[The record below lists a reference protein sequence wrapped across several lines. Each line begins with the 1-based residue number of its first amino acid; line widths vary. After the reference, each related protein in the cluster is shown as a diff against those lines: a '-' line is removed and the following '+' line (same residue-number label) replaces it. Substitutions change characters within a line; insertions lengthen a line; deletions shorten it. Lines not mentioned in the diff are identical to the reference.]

1 MLECSVAWIYRPI
14 ILFTPYRR
22 KYQARCLPPPPP
34 SHPTSLAAA
43 ATVNSVISSSH
54 YVLVYTVQYVWVCS
68 VQPLIQTLSAVSTF
82 LIYVLMYKT
91 VKLSK
96 LCFQQFLILVFMY
109 TVTVCK
115 IFTKF
120 KLFCCAFFCFHTLT
134 VNYTFNPLPLL
145 SPFWLFYSHFD
156 YYLWLSSYL
165 PSNSLMPLLPLLSPT
180 WLLSP
185 LRLSYAPSD
194 SY

>member
-1 MLECSVAWIYRPI
+1 MP
-14 ILFTPYRR
+14 TT
-22 KYQARCLPPPPP
+22 PPPP

-91 VKLSK
+91 VKLLK
-96 LCFQQFLILVFMY
+96 LCFQQFLILVFISHSFVEY

-165 PSNSLMPLLPLLSPT
+165 PSNSLMPLLPLLCPFC
-180 WLLSP
+180 P
-185 LRLSYAPSD
+185 SYPPPD
-194 SY
+194 SYPP